1 MLNVTDLKYE
11 YKDADDVYTYAMSV
25 QAGEV
30 VAILGQSGSGKS
42 TLLDLIAGFLHASSG
57 SIKLDERDLTQ
68 VAVEKRPMTI
78 LFQNHNLFE
87 HLTVQKNILL
97 GVSKVLKENIED
109 VNKVQDILKE
119 VGLEKYEH
127 TLASSLSGGQQQ
139 RVALARVL
147 MRREPILLL
156 DEPFTGLDEETRV
169 QMLDLVRKITIENNL
184 HTIMVTH
191 DMQDCERI
199 ANRVYKVQN
208 HTLIEQ

>member
-11 YKDADDVYTYAMSV
+11 YKNADDVYEYSMSV
-25 QAGEV
+25 QAGEI

-42 TLLDLIAGFLHASSG
+42 TLLDLIAGFLNASSG
-57 SIKLDERDLTQ
+57 SIKLDEKDLTNKT
-68 VAVEKRPMTI
+68 VEKRPMTI

-87 HLTVQKNILL
+87 HLSVQKNILL

-109 VNKVQDILKE
+109 VTKVQAILRE

-147 MRREPILLL
+147 IRREPILLL
-156 DEPFTGLDEETRV
+156 DEPFTGLDLDTRV
-169 QMLDLVRKITIENNL
+169 EMLDLVKKITIENNL

-191 DMQDCERI
+191 DIQDCERI
-199 ANRVYKVQN
+199 SSRVYRVQN